1 MGSDSGWF
9 RTATQLAGSGFTREG
24 RDWVKSDSVE
34 RYVPLYEAKMIHHY
48 DHRWAYYEADGED
61 TRDLTVKEKAD
72 PEFEVDPRYWVPA
85 REVHL
90 RLTPLPKA
98 FVDAM
103 RSGVEEK
110 ISLVVAHVL
119 FGKWLADAGYP
130 DRRAKKRGIFDEW
143 KAFVDLHRGLRD
155 VTPARIGL
163 TPDSPAL
170 MRPTNGDCLP
180 AAPIDKIIDT
190 PREKTA
196 WEEVKPEALV
206 TLIKAVLSYAWL
218 VPPKSALSSSV
229 DVLAF
234 AELMLVASCPKW
246 LMGWRDICR
255 ATDERTTISGAI
267 PQSGVGDK
275 FLLMIPRVDNRHAAA
290 LLAILTSVSFDYVA
304 RQKLGGTSFKYFT
317 MKQLVAPRPTDL
329 TERDLDFIV
338 PRVLELTYT
347 SHSMKPFADD
357 LGFKGNGPFAW
368 DEDRRAQLRAELD
381 AKIAKLYG
389 LTRNEL
395 RYILDPA
402 DTHGPDYPSET
413 FRVLKKN
420 EEARYGEY
428 RTRRLVLDAWDRLER
443 GELK

>member
-1 MGSDSGWF
+1 
-9 RTATQLAGSGFTREG
+9 
-24 RDWVKSDSVE
+24 
-34 RYVPLYEAKMIHHY
+34 
-48 DHRWAYYEADGED
+48 
-61 TRDLTVKEKAD
+61 
-72 PEFEVDPRYWVPA
+72 
-85 REVHL
+85 
-90 RLTPLPKA
+90 
-98 FVDAM
+98 
-103 RSGVEEK
+103 
-110 ISLVVAHVL
+110 
-119 FGKWLADAGYP
+119 
-130 DRRAKKRGIFDEW
+130 
-143 KAFVDLHRGLRD
+143 
-155 VTPARIGL
+155 
-163 TPDSPAL
+163 

-443 GELK
+443 GELT